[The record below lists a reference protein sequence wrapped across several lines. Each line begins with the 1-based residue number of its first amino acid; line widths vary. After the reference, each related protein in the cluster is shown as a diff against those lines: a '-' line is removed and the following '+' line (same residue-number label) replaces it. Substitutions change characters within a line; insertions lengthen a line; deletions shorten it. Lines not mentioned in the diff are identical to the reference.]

1 MSHIYTDNLRLHI
14 ENISPANLNPS
25 PNNPRRHVQRQ
36 VEMLVRNISEYG
48 FLVPALITDDNEI
61 IAGEARWRAAIQL
74 GLTSIPVIRISH
86 LTPAQV
92 RAFRI
97 ADNRLSEKAE
107 WDTEILARELNFL
120 AKFDISFNFEAIGF
134 ETAEVDLLL
143 DGAATPSSKL
153 DDLPVVNDETPA
165 VTRPGDLWC
174 LGHHRLLCGNALDL
188 SSYDQLIEGNLVTA
202 VITDPPYNVPID
214 GHVCGI
220 GHVKHREFAMAS
232 GEMTDTQFTGF
243 LNTSLGLAVQFSKDG
258 ALHYVFMDWRHLPH
272 LFAAASSIYGA
283 LKNICVWN
291 KTNAGMG
298 SLYRSKHELVAV
310 YKVGDAPHINN
321 IELGRHG
328 RYRTNV
334 WDYAGINSFGRDR
347 DALLAMHPTVKP
359 VALIADA
366 IKDCTLRGDLVL
378 DPFGGSGTTIIAA
391 EKTGRV
397 AAAIEIDSHY
407 VDAAVR
413 RWQQMTGRDAT
424 LLATGDTFA
433 QCQEWQESG
442 SRELR
447 LISGPSIDG
456 EGGEA

>member
-1 MSHIYTDNLRLHI
+1 M
-14 ENISPANLNPS
+14 
-25 PNNPRRHVQRQ
+25 
-36 VEMLVRNISEYG
+36 RNTMEHG
-48 FLVPALITDDNEI
+48 FLVPALVTDHKVI
-61 IAGEARWRAAIQL
+61 IAGEARWRAAIKM

-97 ADNRLSEKAE
+97 ADNRLSEKGE
-107 WDTEILARELNFL
+107 WDMEILAREVNFL
-120 AKFDISFNFEAIGF
+120 AKFDISFDFEAIGF

-143 DGAATPSSKL
+143 DGTATPSSKL
-153 DDLPVVNDETPA
+153 NDLPVINDETPA
-165 VTRPGDLWC
+165 VSKLGDLWC
-174 LGHHRLLCGNALDL
+174 LGHHRLLCGSALDP
-188 SSYDQLIEGNLVTA
+188 SSYNQLLEGSFATT

-214 GHVCGI
+214 GHVGGI
-220 GHVKHREFAMAS
+220 GQVKHREFAMAS

-243 LNTSLGLAVQFSKDG
+243 LNTSLGLAAQFSKDG

-272 LFAAASSIYGA
+272 LFAAAASIYRE
-283 LKNICVWN
+283 LKNVCVWN

-298 SLYRSKHELVAV
+298 SLYRSKHELIAV
-310 YKVGDAPHINN
+310 YKVGNAPHINN

-347 DALLAMHPTVKP
+347 DSLLAMHPPVKP

-366 IKDCTLRGDLVL
+366 IKDCTRRGDLVL

-397 AAAIEIDSHY
+397 AAAIEIDPQY

-413 RWQQMTGRDAT
+413 RWQQMTGHDAS
-424 LLATGDTFA
+424 LLATGNTFD
-433 QCQEWQESG
+433 QCQERQENV
-442 SRELR
+442 RPALR
-447 LISGPSIDG
+447 LISGPPSDI
-456 EGGEA
+456 GGNWS

>member
-1 MSHIYTDNLRLHI
+1 MNLIYHDNLRLQI
-14 ENISPANLNPS
+14 ENVSPDQLRPS
-25 PNNPRRHVQRQ
+25 PNNPRRHIQRQ
-36 VEMLVRNISEYG
+36 IEMLVRNIMEHG
-48 FLVPALITDDNEI
+48 FLVPALVNDDNEI

-86 LTPAQV
+86 LTPAQI

-97 ADNRLSEKAE
+97 ADNRLAQKAE
-107 WDTEILARELNFL
+107 WDMEILARELNFL
-120 AKFDISFNFEAIGF
+120 AKFDISFDFEAVGF

-143 DGAATPSSKL
+143 DGPASASSKL
-153 DDLPVVNDETPA
+153 DDLPPLHAQVPA
-165 VTRPGDLWC
+165 VSTLGDIWC
-174 LGHHRLLCGNALDL
+174 LGHHRLLCGSALDPA
-188 SSYDQLIEGNLVTA
+188 SYDQLFERRLATA

-220 GHVKHREFAMAS
+220 GQVKHREFAMAS
-232 GEMTDTQFTGF
+232 GEMTDTEFTGF
-243 LNTSLGLAVQFSKDG
+243 LNTSLGLAARFSRDG

-272 LFAAASSIYGA
+272 LFAAAGSIYGE

-310 YKVGDAPHINN
+310 YKVGNVPHINN

-347 DALLAMHPTVKP
+347 DSLLAIHPTVKP
-359 VALIADA
+359 VALIGDA
-366 IKDCTLRGDLVL
+366 IKDCTRRGDLVL
-378 DPFGGSGTTIIAA
+378 DPFCGSGTTIIAA

-397 AAAIEIDSHY
+397 AAAIEIDPHY

-413 RWQQMTGRDAT
+413 RWQQMTGRVAT

-433 QCQEWQESG
+433 QCEAWQG
-442 SRELR
+442 SDQPGPR
-447 LISGPSIDG
+447 LLAGRLAND
-456 EGGEA
+456 EGDQT